1 MTLSDTDTK
10 RYVLVVTLYT
20 KNNRQSQQQ
29 LKSGFKRIII
39 NWKKYQSKVSRE
51 KQNQYLDYLN
61 DPSFQ
66 EANRLYFYHWK
77 IMIEMHTQDM
87 CFSKIAKL

>member
-20 KNNRQSQQQ
+20 KNNRQPQQQ

-61 DPSFQ
+61 DPSF
-66 EANRLYFYHWK
+66 
-77 IMIEMHTQDM
+77 
-87 CFSKIAKL
+87 